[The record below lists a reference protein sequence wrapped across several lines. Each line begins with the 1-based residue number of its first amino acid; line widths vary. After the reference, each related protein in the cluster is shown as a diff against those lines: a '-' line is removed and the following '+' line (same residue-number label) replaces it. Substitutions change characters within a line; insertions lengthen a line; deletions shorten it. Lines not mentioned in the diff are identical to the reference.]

1 MSPFTSCIIF
11 RSGLLA
17 ALTGLISLIGPLFLA
32 TGQAHAA
39 TIVLDPGHG
48 GIDGG
53 AAGGNNIAEKQF
65 TLTLA
70 KKIAAKLAA
79 RHRVELTRTADIAL
93 TPADR
98 AAVANHLR
106 ADLMISL
113 HAAVAPYCGNR
124 TAALYTHN
132 DERLAMA
139 SGTSPQGSQA
149 ESDANR
155 PAWNKLQIRHQY
167 QSRKVAATI
176 KGSFVDSGAFD
187 QVTISGVPLV
197 TLMGADLPA
206 VMIEVGCMHPSVS
219 VDSQMVEAQQND
231 FAESIAIAIET
242 AISEMMR

>member
-1 MSPFTSCIIF
+1 MSAFKASLIF

-17 ALTGLISLIGPLFLA
+17 ALTGLISLIGPFFLS
-32 TGQAHAA
+32 TDQAHAA

-53 AAGGNNIAEKQF
+53 AASDNNVAEKQF
-65 TLTLA
+65 TLALA

-79 RHRVELTRTADIAL
+79 RHRVELTRSADIAL
-93 TPADR
+93 APADR
-98 AAVANHLR
+98 AAVANHLQ

-124 TAALYTHN
+124 TATLYTHN
-132 DERLAMA
+132 DEHLAVA
-139 SGTSPQGSQA
+139 SGTSTQGSTA
-149 ESDANR
+149 ESDVDR

-167 QSRKVAATI
+167 QSRKAAATI
-176 KGSFVDSGAFD
+176 KASFVDSAAFD
-187 QVTISGVPLV
+187 HVTISGVPLV

-206 VMIEVGCMHPSVS
+206 VMIEVGCMHRSVS
-219 VDSQMVEAQQND
+219 VNSQMVEGQLND